1 LLTDFTIFPS
11 GFTNSHILDEEHS
24 TIRGVNLI
32 SQIKEELDEEYE
44 RFADHS
50 IWSRTEI
57 MVEGDTRYFIAWL
70 HSTEGIDEMVSIMG
84 RLCVTLK
91 CLFQAASDFQKIG
104 QEKMG
109 KLEAWLEAKISI
121 GTRSSE
127 GRGCF
132 TLRLDP
138 GGMQGET
145 VTTSIISPEGD
156 EVGACVFE
164 I

>member
-1 LLTDFTIFPS
+1 
-11 GFTNSHILDEEHS
+11 LDEGYS
-24 TIRGVNLI
+24 IIRGVNLA
-32 SQIKEELDEEYE
+32 SRIKEDLEEEYE
-44 RFADHS
+44 RFADPS
-50 IWSRTEI
+50 IWDRTEI
-57 MVEGDTRYFIAWL
+57 MVEGDARYFIAWL
-70 HSTEGIDEMVSIMG
+70 HATEGIDEMVSIMG
-84 RLCVTLK
+84 RLCGNLR
-91 CLFQAASDFQKIG
+91 CFFQVASDFQKMG

-109 KLEAWLEAKISI
+109 KLEAWLEAKICI
-121 GTRSSE
+121 GTKSSE

-138 GGMQGET
+138 GSMQGET

>member
-1 LLTDFTIFPS
+1 M
-11 GFTNSHILDEEHS
+11 DEECS
-24 TIRGVNLI
+24 IIRGVNLT
-32 SQIKEELDEEYE
+32 SRIKVDLEEEYE
-44 RFADHS
+44 RFADLS
-50 IWSRTEI
+50 IWDKTEI

-70 HSTEGIDEMVSIMG
+70 HATEGIEEMISIMG
-84 RLCVTLK
+84 RLCGNLK
-91 CLFQAASDFQKIG
+91 CFFQAASDIQEMG
-104 QEKMG
+104 QGKMG
-109 KLEAWLEAKISI
+109 KLEAWLEARICI

-138 GGMQGET
+138 GSMQGET